1 MATKMLTLTQQ
12 AKMEPIIIEKL
23 IHAKGKNA
31 IKEIANE
38 LKVDQSYVRSIY
50 STHNIGQKRKLLE
63 EQSQKSKNVADVV
76 HITSPVMITQSTV
89 DVGKMFPSQELICN
103 MSVEEKKQDIQPTL
117 PDIVQ
122 KRKGGRPGI
131 SDDIKLAV
139 VLDYE
144 NDENST
150 YNSLADKYNISVSSI
165 TRIIKEIGGENVA
178 KKRKS
183 VAKRSPGSRSR
194 SINNHQRRK
203 SIKELEKEYVKN
215 ATGNSKLVREE
226 QENISV
232 ENNNSAHKSNRCI
245 VNHANQISEPV
256 KTILSTCYQL
266 NEIKEVA
273 TKVGLCSDRHEMN
286 VDTFMYGILTEE
298 EMFDYPKLY
307 NKAIEFIEKLPSKVL
322 HLYCTGIQCALAAVI
337 KACHDKKVTL
347 SLFHY
352 NAHVGTYMRQDMW
365 KYSENFIDETVASFA
380 DIMRKGPVYTFGGKI
395 DPEEFYTISIN
406 QVKDRSDGFISQ
418 AYVVCDTIEN
428 AFKLYLDYVK
438 DINKNRD
445 VVKKAVFLTKCKI
458 EKGKFLWDVNLSK
471 SYNFK

>member
-1 MATKMLTLTQQ
+1 MATKMLTLSQQ

-23 IHAKGKNA
+23 IHAKGKNS

-38 LKVDQSYVRSIY
+38 LKEDQSYVRSIY

-76 HITSPVMITQSTV
+76 HVTPPVTPPVMITQSTV

-203 SIKELEKEYVKN
+203 SIKELEKEYVK
-215 ATGNSKLVREE
+215 K
-226 QENISV
+226 
-232 ENNNSAHKSNRCI
+232 C
-245 VNHANQISEPV
+245 
-256 KTILSTCYQL
+256 
-266 NEIKEVA
+266 
-273 TKVGLCSDRHEMN
+273 DR
-286 VDTFMYGILTEE
+286 
-298 EMFDYPKLY
+298 
-307 NKAIEFIEKLPSKVL
+307 
-322 HLYCTGIQCALAAVI
+322 
-337 KACHDKKVTL
+337 
-347 SLFHY
+347 
-352 NAHVGTYMRQDMW
+352 
-365 KYSENFIDETVASFA
+365 
-380 DIMRKGPVYTFGGKI
+380 
-395 DPEEFYTISIN
+395 
-406 QVKDRSDGFISQ
+406 
-418 AYVVCDTIEN
+418 
-428 AFKLYLDYVK
+428 
-438 DINKNRD
+438 
-445 VVKKAVFLTKCKI
+445 
-458 EKGKFLWDVNLSK
+458 KF
-471 SYNFK
+471 